1 MTAYT
6 YGLYRESCTVTM
18 PLPSAGATYS
28 AAPPSTAMTYYYTGT
43 GSVSNLTGKGMGQS
57 YSYGLE
63 GKASVYA
70 MHGSGAGAGTGG
82 TGAAAAVPGPAG
94 TYGISG
100 TCAAY
105 AYNGEYTHETL
116 GLQYLRARYYNMA
129 AGTFT
134 SRDTYAGRI
143 GDILSQNRYTYAE
156 NNPVTYAD
164 PSGHISIKS
173 AWNAVKT
180 GAKTAAS
187 AARAVT
193 SAVTAAV
200 RTGASAVSNAIKGA
214 VSKPTVKLGH
224 LSSKT
229 VNQTPSAYAK
239 VSGASRNQAVQ
250 QKAAKSAA
258 WADLV
263 GQPVSMCEAAAAW
276 ADWGAEKAAGY
287 VDESLIGNGA
297 MLAALKVK
305 AAECWAYSQLENSI
319 HLIIPEADVERMLR
333 GAGLMLG
340 GGFKSFGG
348 FMLALGS
355 STISWTGLGVLGI
368 GAGAFVVGAGAS
380 DMNQGA
386 EEFFLGMSGD
396 SATPT
401 RNGMSDLFYDGNDTI
416 YHLSTGTA
424 AMAGG
429 MMTPYVNGVYGK
441 AGVTTAGSTAGNGR
455 TAGTTATESGAGNAQ
470 TAGRTAGKGTVTKP
484 TVAEAAG
491 GTADDALEQFYDDIF
506 ESSYGEQFDPV
517 KEQAIAGPGE
527 ILESRKVTLNYQASS
542 GVELA
547 NTPGKTTTILGRFNP
562 DTKAIINELNLPQ
575 SINFNGNPDG
585 FNLLNVP
592 NNLYAELGAE
602 GFWNEYNKP
611 FLDAAIARGDEILMA
626 TPIIEDSLYMFGS
639 KQLTGYGREYFYLL
653 EQGYEYVNGR
663 MVMRKW

>member
-1 MTAYT
+1 MEYTTNGGMGESVTAYT

-305 AAECWAYSQLENSI
+305 AAECWAYSQLENS
-319 HLIIPEADVERMLR
+319 
-333 GAGLMLG
+333 
-340 GGFKSFGG
+340 
-348 FMLALGS
+348 
-355 STISWTGLGVLGI
+355 
-368 GAGAFVVGAGAS
+368 
-380 DMNQGA
+380 MNQNFSQLHSDVHKHDMAIEDLLDEWA
-386 EEFFLGMSGD
+386 EKKSDEDDVTARLQE
-396 SATPT
+396 SAHTEKLLLE
-401 RNGMSDLFYDGNDTI
+401 LF
-416 YHLSTGTA
+416 
-424 AMAGG
+424 
-429 MMTPYVNGVYGK
+429 
-441 AGVTTAGSTAGNGR
+441 
-455 TAGTTATESGAGNAQ
+455 
-470 TAGRTAGKGTVTKP
+470 
-484 TVAEAAG
+484 EAYQ
-491 GTADDALEQFYDDIF
+491 EQFWNLKHYAVSKDEALTAQVALMEKNLEHYRRSCAISIIQECGVSVDYDLHDVI
-506 ESSYGEQFDPV
+506 EAVDTTDPSLDKTIAEIYRCGYLYKGKV
-517 KEQAIAGPGE
+517 RKKAQA
-527 ILESRKVTLNYQASS
+527 
-542 GVELA
+542 
-547 NTPGKTTTILGRFNP
+547 
-562 DTKAIINELNLPQ
+562 
-575 SINFNGNPDG
+575 
-585 FNLLNVP
+585 
-592 NNLYAELGAE
+592 
-602 GFWNEYNKP
+602 
-611 FLDAAIARGDEILMA
+611 AAYRL
-626 TPIIEDSLYMFGS
+626 SNS
-639 KQLTGYGREYFYLL
+639 
-653 EQGYEYVNGR
+653 
-663 MVMRKW
+663 